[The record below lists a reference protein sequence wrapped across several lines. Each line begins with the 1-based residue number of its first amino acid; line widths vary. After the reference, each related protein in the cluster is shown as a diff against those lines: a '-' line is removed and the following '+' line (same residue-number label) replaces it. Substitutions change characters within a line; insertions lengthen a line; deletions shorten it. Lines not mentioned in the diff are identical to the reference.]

1 MPFGKPLQLLHVD
14 DSATLRKTV
23 ERGLE
28 PYKETYILT
37 QASSVD
43 EAWALITSGK
53 KFDLILTDWLMGGKS
68 GLDLLCAVKTH
79 PSYHHLPV
87 FFLTSEYDNTSLVT
101 AVTFGA
107 GGLLKKPA
115 SGPEIYAYLEKKVE
129 YIKESL
135 QASDTPFLA
144 EAKPL
149 LENLQSLLPLKDVT
163 GMQSCLQ
170 AIQSLKSKAMA
181 ARWPLLA
188 DYSQR
193 MDDALQAT
201 IKKNAA
207 ALNPLSILMKE
218 YQAFTTNA
226 LMELESGR
234 PHQAISAT
242 TEGNLKNYMKYL
254 EAGWFA

>member
-1 MPFGKPLQLLHVD
+1 MPFGKSLQLLHVD

-28 PYKETYILT
+28 PFKDNLILT

-53 KFDLILTDWLMGGKS
+53 KFDVILTDWLMGGKS

-79 PSYHHLPV
+79 PSYHYLPV
-87 FFLTSEYDNTSLVT
+87 FFLTSEYDNTSLMT
-101 AVTFGA
+101 AVTYGA
-107 GGLLKKPA
+107 GGILKKPA
-115 SGPEIYAYLEKKVE
+115 SGPEIHAYLEKKVD
-129 YIKESL
+129 YIKESA
-135 QASDTPFLA
+135 QVSDTPFLV
-144 EAKPL
+144 EAKPI
-149 LENLQSLLPLKDVT
+149 LENLQLLLPLKDAAS
-163 GMQSCLQ
+163 MPASLQ
-170 AIQSLKSKAMA
+170 LLQTLKGKAMT

-201 IKKNAA
+201 IKKNAT
-207 ALNPLSILMKE
+207 ALNPLSILLKE
-218 YQAFTTNA
+218 YQAFTMNA
-226 LMELESGR
+226 LVELENGR
-234 PHQAISAT
+234 PHQAISST